1 MLLALLTPPA
11 FLPVSVRVVAPGTA
25 APARVAVSMYGD
37 RFNVMDDSDGGNK
50 ERDGNRVVGGNML
63 VRQAPACM
71 LPTPRSRAEKQSWSR
86 LAGDEAR
93 PAEVKAGQD
102 VSVADDDVEDTT
114 RRWIDSFIIRLGLC
128 PFASKPFLKEQIR
141 YSISEATG
149 DEDLLL
155 DFFVEGQLLLDVPKE
170 EIATTM
176 LMAPHYEGDIEAF
189 YALYVWLTDLL
200 ESGDEPILG
209 DQVQPAFFHPEWTF
223 AGVPADSAVHY
234 EKRAPYATINLL
246 RRTDLNDVVNA
257 GLEVGRVINREI
269 AEHNEAELERTG
281 EATLSKLF
289 AGLHTASSASRS
301 KAAK

>member
-1 MLLALLTPPA
+1 MLQLALTA
-11 FLPVSVRVVAPGTA
+11 VAAGL
-25 APARVAVSMYGD
+25 
-37 RFNVMDDSDGGNK
+37 
-50 ERDGNRVVGGNML
+50 L
-63 VRQAPACM
+63 VRQAPPCM
-71 LPTPRSRAEKQSWSR
+71 LPQTRSRAQKQSWYR
-86 LAGDEAR
+86 VPCAEAR
-93 PAEVKAGQD
+93 PAEVKVD
-102 VSVADDDVEDTT
+102 YVEETT

-141 YSISEATG
+141 YTISEATS

-155 DFFVEGQLLLDVPKE
+155 DFFVEGQLLLDVSKD

-234 EKRAPYATINLL
+234 EKRAPFATINLL

-257 GLEVGRVINREI
+257 GLEAGRIINREI

-281 EATLSKLF
+281 EAALSKLF
-289 AGLHTASSASRS
+289 SGLRTAGSASRP

>member
-1 MLLALLTPPA
+1 MFLGVDIKLDLRGRWSVEFFSNCARVHAMLLASVAAGMLL
-11 FLPVSVRVVAPGTA
+11 
-25 APARVAVSMYGD
+25 
-37 RFNVMDDSDGGNK
+37 
-50 ERDGNRVVGGNML
+50 
-63 VRQAPACM
+63 RQAPACK
-71 LPTPRSRAEKQSWSR
+71 LPIPRSRAEKQSWSR
-86 LAGDEAR
+86 LKCDEAR
-93 PAEVKAGQD
+93 LAEAKASQD
-102 VSVADDDVEDTT
+102 VNAVDNVEDIT

-141 YSISEATG
+141 YTISEATG

-176 LMAPHYEGDIEAF
+176 LVAPDYEGDIEAF

-209 DQVQPAFFHPEWTF
+209 DQVQPAFFHPKWTF

-234 EKRAPYATINLL
+234 EKRAPFATINLL

-289 AGLHTASSASRS
+289 AGLRTAGSASRP